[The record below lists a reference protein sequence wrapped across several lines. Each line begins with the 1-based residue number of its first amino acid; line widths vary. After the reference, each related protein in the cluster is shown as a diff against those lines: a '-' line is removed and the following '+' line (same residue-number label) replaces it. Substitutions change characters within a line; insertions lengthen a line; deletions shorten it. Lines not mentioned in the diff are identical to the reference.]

1 MNSMLT
7 ANLLHHPGRTLASV
21 TGISVG
27 VILVVLTVGL
37 VRGMLR
43 ERGER
48 DTNTGVELMVGRRDQ
63 VGISLSSLP
72 MTLPV
77 STLEQL
83 QSIQGV
89 HAVTAVAQ
97 YLEMKGESGLGL
109 RQLDGVDFVRFAAAT
124 SIRIIDGEPLP
135 AQGDHA
141 IVDIRFARD
150 HHLRAGDWMTIFD
163 RQFKISGVYEPE
175 TGSRIMIPL
184 ATLQDE
190 LGRPDLCSMI
200 LVKLTDPSQQDE
212 VAARIIAKGPDYRVI
227 FTRDLPGL
235 FAGGYGSLNLFLNLV
250 TGLSVVISML
260 VISLTMF
267 TTVTERTRQI
277 GILKS
282 LGASKAYIMT
292 IFLKESLLICVT
304 GILAGLLLASLLRI
318 VLVSRLGLSLSWEPD
333 YAAYAALGGLLSGL
347 LGALY
352 PAWRA
357 ARVDAVE
364 ALSYE

>member
-97 YLEMKGESGLGL
+97 YLEMKGE
-109 RQLDGVDFVRFAAAT
+109 
-124 SIRIIDGEPLP
+124 
-135 AQGDHA
+135 
-141 IVDIRFARD
+141 
-150 HHLRAGDWMTIFD
+150 AGSD
-163 RQFKISGVYEPE
+163 S
-175 TGSRIMIPL
+175 
-184 ATLQDE
+184 
-190 LGRPDLCSMI
+190 
-200 LVKLTDPSQQDE
+200 
-212 VAARIIAKGPDYRVI
+212 
-227 FTRDLPGL
+227 
-235 FAGGYGSLNLFLNLV
+235 
-250 TGLSVVISML
+250 
-260 VISLTMF
+260 
-267 TTVTERTRQI
+267 
-277 GILKS
+277 
-282 LGASKAYIMT
+282 ASSTA
-292 IFLKESLLICVT
+292 
-304 GILAGLLLASLLRI
+304 
-318 VLVSRLGLSLSWEPD
+318 
-333 YAAYAALGGLLSGL
+333 
-347 LGALY
+347 
-352 PAWRA
+352 
-357 ARVDAVE
+357 
-364 ALSYE
+364 